1 MPRLEHI
8 LGAWMALVMAGC
20 ASSAPAPQATPVAG
34 KDLPTQDAICA
45 EWTAVCQQFCH
56 DAPSDVARG
65 GKQVTPELE
74 RAWLT
79 KEDALLASF
88 AGDHELTAGDLGA
101 IIAAGERRQIEAQ
114 HGARRAQWLWIIG
127 WVFSFTV
134 LTALNLPLFLGLYP
148 HPWESSADFFQVL
161 QTALSYAPRRN
172 WFTRQLN
179 LYEEYDHVYT
189 ARGELWFFAAPLA
202 GAVFMECLVLQY
214 LLAWLTG

>member
-45 EWTAVCQQFCH
+45 EWTAVYQQLCH
-56 DAPSDVARG
+56 DASSDVARG
-65 GKQVTPELE
+65 GKQ
-74 RAWLT
+74 
-79 KEDALLASF
+79 
-88 AGDHELTAGDLGA
+88 
-101 IIAAGERRQIEAQ
+101 
-114 HGARRAQWLWIIG
+114 
-127 WVFSFTV
+127 
-134 LTALNLPLFLGLYP
+134 
-148 HPWESSADFFQVL
+148 ADFFQVL